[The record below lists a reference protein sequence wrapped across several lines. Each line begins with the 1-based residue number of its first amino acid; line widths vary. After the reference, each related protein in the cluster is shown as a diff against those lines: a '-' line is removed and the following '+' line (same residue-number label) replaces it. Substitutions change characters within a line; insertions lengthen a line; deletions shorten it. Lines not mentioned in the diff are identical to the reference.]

1 MIKQILIKIRIEL
14 VSGKYLLQRGYAW
27 LQIPTLIT
35 IGAGVMKPYFPQFR
49 FWQLAISA
57 FCLFLF
63 VGWVDRTFKFIHEEQ
78 SLVTKLN
85 PTLMEG
91 LYGNKNGNRTS

>member
-1 MIKQILIKIRIEL
+1 MIKQILIKIRIKL

-49 FWQLAISA
+49 FWQLAIAA
-57 FCLFLF
+57 FSLFLF
-63 VGWVDRTFKFIHEEQ
+63 VGWLDRKFKFIHAEQ

-85 PTLMEG
+85 PTLMKG
-91 LYGNKNGNRTS
+91 LYGKKDLDAKK